1 MAQNAP
7 TNDHSF
13 DWLTPGLRGLLLV
26 TLAMIFFAHDSQSI
40 ARTATPLIIGALG
53 VLILVAAAAIA
64 PLRRFITMSALA
76 VDLLI
81 VGLFTFAA
89 QGNAVLALAT
99 VGGVLFVGI
108 MDYPFNWNAFQ
119 IVSAL
124 TVCVLVNTMS
134 SRSGAGDV
142 TGGLFVAV
150 ALGLLALGAAY
161 AAERRVGMWRGAT
174 NELTRFRQRQAD
186 IMRERTRA
194 IYEVAYAMSSTLK
207 YEKVLDAALEAGYLG
222 MSLSKTSGVIAGVF
236 LFHADD
242 NLLHLV
248 SARGFAR
255 TDSDRTLRGVD
266 GIVGQ
271 ALREVTPVFGS
282 SVRSDPELG
291 IFVGLQ
297 RARSVLVVPLCARFD
312 NFGILLYASD
322 RPNAFSRE
330 QSDMLTAIGVHA
342 TIALQNAL
350 LYRELVE
357 EKERIVK
364 VDEEARK
371 KLARDLHDGATQSI
385 AAIAMRMSYIYKL
398 LERSPNDVLA
408 ELRKIEEL
416 ARKTTKEIRHILF
429 TLRPLVLE
437 TQGLMVALKHF
448 AEKMVETYQQAVSI
462 HAEQEVESYLD
473 YHQQGIIFYIIEE
486 AVNNARK
493 HAQASLIT
501 VTLKRLPDSVMIEIK
516 DNGIGFDMSCVTN
529 AYDLSGSLGLVNMR
543 ERAELLHGSLSIE
556 SSEGSGTTITVLI
569 PFHAPDMTPVGGVP
583 SLKRGTTKLALAAH
597 NRDQSKASISR
608 L

>member
-7 TNDHSF
+7 TNAHSA
-13 DWLTPGLRGLLLV
+13 DWLAPSLRGLLLV
-26 TLAMIFFAHDSQSI
+26 ILALVFFIYDSQ
-40 ARTATPLIIGALG
+40 AVTRLANPLIIGALG
-53 VLILVAAAAIA
+53 VVVLAATLAVA
-64 PLRRFITMSALA
+64 PLRRFTIICALA

-89 QGNAVLALAT
+89 QGNSILLLAA

-119 IVSAL
+119 IVGAL
-124 TVCVLVNTMS
+124 AVCAIVNTLNSATGTGNPMS
-134 SRSGAGDV
+134 
-142 TGGLFVAV
+142 GLFAAV

-174 NELTRFRQRQAD
+174 EELARYRQRQAD
-186 IMRERTRA
+186 IMSERTRA

-222 MSLSKTSGVIAGVF
+222 MNLSRTSGVIAGVF

-266 GIVGQ
+266 GMVGQ
-271 ALREVTPVFGS
+271 ALREVTPVFGG

-297 RARSVLVVPLCARFD
+297 QARSVLVIPLCARFD

-322 RPNAFSRE
+322 RQNAFSRD

-398 LERSPNDVLA
+398 LERSPNEVIA
-408 ELRKIEEL
+408 ELKKVEDL

-437 TQGLMVALKHF
+437 TQGLMVALNQF
-448 AEKMVETYQQAVSI
+448 AEKMRETYQQAVSI
-462 HAEQEVESYLD
+462 RVEQEVESYLD
-473 YHQQGIIFYIIEE
+473 HHQQGIIFYIIEE

-501 VTLKRLPDSVMIEIK
+501 VTLKRLPDSVMIEIR
-516 DNGIGFDMSCVTN
+516 DNGVGFDMSRVTS

-556 SSEGSGTTITVLI
+556 SSEGSGTTITVVI

-597 NRDQSKASISR
+597 NRDQSKTKIPR
-608 L
+608 P

>member
-7 TNDHSF
+7 TNTPSA

-26 TLAMIFFAHDSQSI
+26 TLALVFFVYDSQI
-40 ARTATPLIIGALG
+40 AARIANPIIICAIGILILTATLTVAPLHRFTIVSALG
-53 VLILVAAAAIA
+53 
-64 PLRRFITMSALA
+64 

-89 QGNAVLALAT
+89 QGNPILLLAA
-99 VGGVLFVGI
+99 VGGTLFVGV

-119 IVSAL
+119 IVGTLA
-124 TVCVLVNTMS
+124 VAAIVNTL
-134 SRSGAGDV
+134 SGTNNP
-142 TGGLFVAV
+142 TGGLFAAV

-161 AAERRVGMWRGAT
+161 AAERRVGMWRDAT
-174 NELTRFRQRQAD
+174 SELARYRQHQAD
-186 IMRERTRA
+186 MMHERTRA

-222 MSLSKTSGVIAGVF
+222 MNLAKTSGVIAGVF

-255 TDSDRTLRGVD
+255 TDSDRTLRGVE
-266 GIVGQ
+266 GMVGQ
-271 ALREVTPVFGS
+271 ALREVTPVFGG

-297 RARSVLVVPLCARFD
+297 QARSVLVIPLCARFD

-322 RPNAFSRE
+322 RQNAFSRE

-398 LERSPNDVLA
+398 IERSPNDVIA
-408 ELRKIEEL
+408 ELKKVEDL
-416 ARKTTKEIRHILF
+416 ARKTTKEVRHILF

-437 TQGLMVALKHF
+437 TQGLMVALNQL
-448 AEKMVETYQQAVSI
+448 AEKMGETYQQAVTI
-462 HAEQEVESYLD
+462 RVEREVESYLD
-473 YHQQGIIFYIIEE
+473 HHQQGIIFYIIEE

-501 VTLKRLPDSVMIEIK
+501 VTLKRLPDSVMIEIQ
-516 DNGIGFDMSCVTN
+516 DNGVGFDMSRVSST
-529 AYDLSGSLGLVNMR
+529 YDLSGSLGLINMR

-556 SSEGSGTTITVLI
+556 SSEDSGTKITVLI

-597 NRDQSKASISR
+597 NRDQSKASVPR
-608 L
+608 P

>member
-7 TNDHSF
+7 TNTYSA

-26 TLAMIFFAHDSQSI
+26 TLALVFFVYDSQIVARI
-40 ARTATPLIIGALG
+40 ANPFVICAIGILILAATLTVAPLHRFTIVSALG
-53 VLILVAAAAIA
+53 
-64 PLRRFITMSALA
+64 

-89 QGNAVLALAT
+89 QGNPILLLAV
-99 VGGVLFVGI
+99 VGGTLFVGV

-119 IVSAL
+119 IVGTLA
-124 TVCVLVNTMS
+124 VAAIVNTLS
-134 SRSGAGDV
+134 SAGSTSNP
-142 TGGLFVAV
+142 TGGLFAAV

-161 AAERRVGMWRGAT
+161 AAERRVGMWRDAT
-174 NELTRFRQRQAD
+174 SELARYRQRQAD
-186 IMRERTRA
+186 MMNERTRA

-222 MSLSKTSGVIAGVF
+222 MNLAKTSGVIAGVF

-242 NLLHLV
+242 NLLHLA

-255 TDSDRTLRGVD
+255 TDSDRTLRGVE
-266 GIVGQ
+266 GMVGQ
-271 ALREVTPVFGS
+271 ALREVTPVFGG

-297 RARSVLVVPLCARFD
+297 QSRSVLVIPLCARFD

-322 RPNAFSRE
+322 RQNAFSRE

-357 EKERIVK
+357 EKERIVR

-398 LERSPNDVLA
+398 LETNSKDVLA
-408 ELRKIEEL
+408 ELKKVEEL
-416 ARKTTKEIRHILF
+416 ARKTTKEVRHILF

-437 TQGLMVALKHF
+437 TQGLMVALNQL
-448 AEKMVETYQQAVSI
+448 AEKMGETYEQAVTI
-462 HAEQEVESYLD
+462 RVEREVESYLD
-473 YHQQGIIFYIIEE
+473 HHQQGIIFYIIEE

-501 VTLKRLPDSVMIEIK
+501 VTLKRLPDSVMIEIQ
-516 DNGIGFDMSCVTN
+516 DNGVGFDMSRVSST
-529 AYDLSGSLGLVNMR
+529 YDLSGSLGLINMR

-556 SSEGSGTTITVLI
+556 SSEGSGTKITVVI

-597 NRDQSKASISR
+597 NRDQSKASVPR
-608 L
+608 P

>member
-7 TNDHSF
+7 TNTHSA
-13 DWLTPGLRGLLLV
+13 DWLTPSLRGLLLIA
-26 TLAMIFFAHDSQSI
+26 LALVFFAHDSQSAARI
-40 ARTATPLIIGALG
+40 ANPLIVSALG
-53 VLILVAAAAIA
+53 VAVLAAVLAVTPLQRLAIA
-64 PLRRFITMSALA
+64 CALA

-89 QGNAVLALAT
+89 QGDPLLVLAT
-99 VGGVLFVGI
+99 VSGVLFVGV
-108 MDYPFNWNAFQ
+108 MDYPFNWNALQ
-119 IVSAL
+119 IVGAL
-124 TVCVLVNTMS
+124 AVCAIVNTFS
-134 SRSGAGDV
+134 STSSPA
-142 TGGLFVAV
+142 GGLFAAV

-161 AAERRVGMWRGAT
+161 AAERRVGMWRGAVS
-174 NELTRFRQRQAD
+174 ELARYRQRQAD

-222 MSLSKTSGVIAGVF
+222 MNLSKTSGVIAGVF

-255 TDSDRTLRGVD
+255 TDSDRTLRGVE

-271 ALREVTPVFGS
+271 ALREVTPVFGG

-291 IFVGLQ
+291 IFIGLQ
-297 RARSVLVVPLCARFD
+297 QARSVLVIPLCARFD

-322 RPNAFSRE
+322 RQNAFSRD

-398 LERSPNDVLA
+398 LEQKPSEVMA
-408 ELRKIEEL
+408 ELKKVEDL

-437 TQGLMVALKHF
+437 TQGLMVALKQF
-448 AEKMVETYQQAVSI
+448 AEKMGETYQQAVSI
-462 HAEQEVESYLD
+462 RAEQEIESYLD
-473 YHQQGIIFYIIEE
+473 HHQQGIIFYIIEE

-501 VTLKRLPDSVMIEIK
+501 VTLKRLPDSVMIEIR
-516 DNGIGFDMSCVTN
+516 DNGIGFDMSRVSS

-543 ERAELLHGSLSIE
+543 ERAELLHGSLNIE
-556 SSEGSGTTITVLI
+556 SSEGSGTTITVVI

-597 NRDQSKASISR
+597 NRDQPKASIPR